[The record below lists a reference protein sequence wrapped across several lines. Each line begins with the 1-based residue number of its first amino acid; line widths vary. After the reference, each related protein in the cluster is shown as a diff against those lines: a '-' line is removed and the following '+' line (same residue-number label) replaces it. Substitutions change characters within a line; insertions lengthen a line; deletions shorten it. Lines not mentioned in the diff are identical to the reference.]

1 MTVECRDVLVL
12 LPTQE
17 QLRLVVGV
25 QATAREL
32 FQLVCDKTGVR
43 DTRFFGLSVL
53 REDEHMFM
61 DLEQKLSTYFSQ
73 DWGREPR
80 SDGGGPGATFVT
92 FLRVQHYVEDGRL
105 IRDQAARR
113 LYYSHLKG
121 QVLRSQCA
129 HREEAYFLLAA
140 YGLQADLGN
149 HRLRAHVGRYFEP
162 HSYFPP
168 WIIAKRGSAYLL
180 RHVPALHREQ
190 RGLNPREALLRF
202 IREACRL
209 EDVPVHLFRL
219 RKDKKEGGPTV
230 VLGLTPGGVRVYQ
243 EAGRAPRLLYDF
255 PWARIGKLAFLRRRF
270 EIWPDGLPAARKLVY
285 YAGCAARARHLLR
298 LLRASH
304 QLHLAL
310 QPARG
315 RLRQLEQAP
324 DKTSCREVYI
334 GDTLELDLR
343 PAGSGNSGGSDR
355 HPSRLSLLSA
365 GSSHGPGLEPGEMS
379 VDAPPGAEGLRGSVA
394 TCSPSPSQGSGDSAG
409 SHARPPQGD
418 AQDPGNASGSQE
430 PWAVVQVTLVKVPE
444 PTSGR
449 VHSDRHSRSLEDVR
463 PRPAPRPVPAPRRC
477 PLGVGVDP
485 RPSALDGSG
494 STRRPSLRLPG
505 EDQPPE
511 EFVV

>member
-243 EAGRAPRLLYDF
+243 IRQAAERCTSATRWSWTCARPAAGTAGAATGIPPASRSCPPAAPTGRAWSPGRCRWTRPPGPRGSAGV
-255 PWARIGKLAFLRRRF
+255 WR
-270 EIWPDGLPAARKLVY
+270 PAAP
-285 YAGCAARARHLLR
+285 APARAAGTQQGAMHARPR
-298 LLRASH
+298 GTPRTPGTP
-304 QLHLAL
+304 LAPRSPG
-310 QPARG
+310 QW
-315 RLRQLEQAP
+315 
-324 DKTSCREVYI
+324 CR
-334 GDTLELDLR
+334 
-343 PAGSGNSGGSDR
+343 
-355 HPSRLSLLSA
+355 SRWS
-365 GSSHGPGLEPGEMS
+365 
-379 VDAPPGAEGLRGSVA
+379 R
-394 TCSPSPSQGSGDSAG
+394 SPSQPRAASTQTGTAAAWRTCV
-409 SHARPPQGD
+409 HAPPRALCPPRAAAPLAWGWTPDPRPWMEVGPRAAPPCAFLGRTSPRRSLWCRPPQRGPVHP
-418 AQDPGNASGSQE
+418 ARLSTHRPLHSEGS
-430 PWAVVQVTLVKVPE
+430 VQ
-444 PTSGR
+444 
-449 VHSDRHSRSLEDVR
+449 
-463 PRPAPRPVPAPRRC
+463 AP
-477 PLGVGVDP
+477 
-485 RPSALDGSG
+485 
-494 STRRPSLRLPG
+494 
-505 EDQPPE
+505 
-511 EFVV
+511 